1 MNFDQL
7 DCFTPDDKHLR
18 KWQIVRQDH
27 PELIPKLA
35 DLALKIKARGH
46 KHWSIDAL
54 FHVLRFNSAL
64 STATPDDQNLK
75 INNNYTSLASR
86 DLMAEYPELR
96 GFFELRVRKGVG
108 YNPLTNNYHLKT
120 MSDFLPYSE
129 IIDRLDSCYHL
140 EWYLVTD
147 KGAERLDQYQF
158 IPPMKGEDFGEYR
171 HNLSLKEALSTCKH
185 RGYKT
190 IKLGFSHYYLNAD
203 CIWPGGYEQP
213 SYYRSNNRVFKEDFK
228 KELFNAE
235 LDGPGL
241 MLDPRYISREMLEV
255 IEGLED
261 YPIIN
266 EDDQG
271 SLENDDQEE
280 AWQDLYRVE
289 FISAITKRVD
299 SLLPDNADMYA
310 GDDLVDSFAD
320 NHENKLW
327 DLFRAGMEAT
337 NSYWIEESQAGWYVD
352 IERVVSG
359 LTDQDLID
367 TLEIETAQLACC

>member
-1 MNFDQL
+1 
-7 DCFTPDDKHLR
+7 
-18 KWQIVRQDH
+18 
-27 PELIPKLA
+27 
-35 DLALKIKARGH
+35 
-46 KHWSIDAL
+46 
-54 FHVLRFNSAL
+54 
-64 STATPDDQNLK
+64 
-75 INNNYTSLASR
+75 
-86 DLMAEYPELR
+86 
-96 GFFELRVRKGVG
+96 
-108 YNPLTNNYHLKT
+108 
-120 MSDFLPYSE
+120 MSDFLPYSA

-171 HNLSLKEALSTCKH
+171 HNLSLKQALSTCKH

-190 IKLGFSHYYLNAD
+190 IKLGFSHEYLNSD

-213 SYYRSNNRVFKEDFK
+213 SYSRSNNRVFKEDFK

-241 MLDPRYISREMLEV
+241 MLDPRYISEEMLEV
-255 IEGLED
+255 IEGLEN
-261 YPIIN
+261 YPIID
-266 EDDQG
+266 EDDHS
-271 SLENDDQEE
+271 SLEIEDQGE
-280 AWQDLYRVE
+280 AWEHTYRND
-289 FISAITKRVD
+289 FISAIAKRID
-299 SLLPDNADMYA
+299 SLLLDNADMYA
-310 GDDLVDSFAD
+310 GDELVNVFVD
-320 NHENKLW
+320 NHESKLS
-327 DLFRAGMEAT
+327 DLFRAGMETT

>member
-1 MNFDQL
+1 
-7 DCFTPDDKHLR
+7 
-18 KWQIVRQDH
+18 
-27 PELIPKLA
+27 
-35 DLALKIKARGH
+35 
-46 KHWSIDAL
+46 
-54 FHVLRFNSAL
+54 
-64 STATPDDQNLK
+64 
-75 INNNYTSLASR
+75 
-86 DLMAEYPELR
+86 
-96 GFFELRVRKGVG
+96 
-108 YNPLTNNYHLKT
+108 
-120 MSDFLPYSE
+120 MSDFLSYSE

-147 KGAERLDQYQF
+147 KGAERIDQYQF
-158 IPPMKGEDFGEYR
+158 IPPIRGQEFGTWTSGET
-171 HNLSLKEALSTCKH
+171 LKSALEICKA

-241 MLDPRYISREMLEV
+241 MLDPRYISGEMLEV

-271 SLENDDQEE
+271 SLEIDDQEE
-280 AWQDLYRVE
+280 AWQDFYRVE
-289 FISAITKRVD
+289 FISAITTRVD

-320 NHENKLW
+320 KHESKLS
-327 DLFRAGMEAT
+327 DLFVKGMEVS
-337 NSYWIEESQAGWYVD
+337 NSCWIEESQAGWYID

-359 LTDQDLID
+359 LSDQELID